1 MKKIPFGSKGRGL
14 LNDDLDG
21 RGGLAEG
28 VGGVEGVSGR
38 RGGGDGD

>member
-1 MKKIPFGSKGRGL
+1 VKKIPFGSKGRGL
-14 LNDDLDG
+14 LDGDLEG

-38 RGGGDGD
+38 AGGGDGG